1 MKLPLKYIALL
12 VILSLAGVF
21 AYQAYWLTS
30 LYRTQRSGMEK
41 DIREALRTSDYNEMI
56 VRVKNLQNDS
66 LAQAEVTV
74 STGYD
79 DERAFTKTHTI
90 RSVKQGNTT
99 HVSIWERSV
108 KDTVPAPQAALQADI
123 ASILFENKSSTAE
136 LASNFQQGLH
146 AGMDILTDPDF
157 AVFDS
162 LLATELHRIGIRAP
176 YRLMYLHRGST
187 ADSSYTFTDT
197 LKSYTFTDTLNV
209 KTTGGYLPSPK
220 AITYDYSYD
229 RHGNWL
235 YRLTLEPIESIVLT
249 QMAGILTA
257 SALILVILGLAFGF
271 LIRTLLRQKTLEEMK
286 SDFTNNITHELKT
299 PIAVA
304 YAANDALLNFGTG
317 TDPAKRERYL
327 RICQEQLRRLSGLVE
342 QILGMSM
349 ERRKTFRLHVETF
362 PAGKPSAC
370 T

>member
-56 VRVKNLQNDS
+56 ARVRRMQNDS

-146 AGMDILTDPDF
+146 TSSKGCT
-157 AVFDS
+157 
-162 LLATELHRIGIRAP
+162 RAWT
-176 YRLMYLHRGST
+176 S
-187 ADSSYTFTDT
+187 
-197 LKSYTFTDTLNV
+197 
-209 KTTGGYLPSPK
+209 
-220 AITYDYSYD
+220 
-229 RHGNWL
+229 
-235 YRLTLEPIESIVLT
+235 
-249 QMAGILTA
+249 
-257 SALILVILGLAFGF
+257 
-271 LIRTLLRQKTLEEMK
+271 
-286 SDFTNNITHELKT
+286 
-299 PIAVA
+299 
-304 YAANDALLNFGTG
+304 
-317 TDPAKRERYL
+317 
-327 RICQEQLRRLSGLVE
+327 
-342 QILGMSM
+342 
-349 ERRKTFRLHVETF
+349 
-362 PAGKPSAC
+362 
-370 T
+370 